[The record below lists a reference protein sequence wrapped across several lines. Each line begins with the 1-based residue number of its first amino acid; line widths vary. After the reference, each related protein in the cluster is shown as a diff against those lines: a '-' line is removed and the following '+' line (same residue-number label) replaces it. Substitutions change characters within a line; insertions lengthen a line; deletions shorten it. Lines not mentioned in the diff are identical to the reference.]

1 MFEKSLYL
9 LTVDIDN
16 VPYAVGI
23 FKNRKQAM
31 EYAIYR
37 KFDLNEVRIYS
48 LPYIKKTLVIE

>member
-1 MFEKSLYL
+1 MSEKTLYL

-48 LPYIKKTLVIE
+48 LPYIKKDISD